1 MKHWPAKALILLI
14 RGYQYFISPWLG
26 GNCRF
31 TPTCSQY
38 AIEAITFHGVIKGLW
53 LTMNRVSRCH
63 PWHPGGYDP
72 VPAARVDQND
82 KLGS

>member
-1 MKHWPAKALILLI
+1 MKHWLAKALTLLI

-38 AIEAITFHGVIKGLW
+38 AIEAIMFHGVIKGFW
-53 LTMNRVSRCH
+53 LTMSRVSRCH
-63 PWHPGGYDP
+63 LWHPGGYDP
-72 VPAARVDQND
+72 VPAARVDQNE
-82 KLGS
+82 LGS